1 MRLISLVIVVLMVTV
16 TLTAQIDSTFVRH
29 YYPTY
34 STHPYWQSH
43 PIGGTYA
50 ANVLETYNGDFCL
63 QMLSV
68 YHTPPP
74 EVVTFQSPLAIYS
87 RTGQYQETSFGPYTD
102 YDVICGYYSTIVQ
115 DGLGGYLARDMYEH
129 RLHRLDNNFHY
140 VGYVPLTSNSGH
152 WGSIRDIIKVD
163 DGLIIL
169 GSISGTYSY
178 AITKYNY
185 DLAIQWECY
194 INVVESWPI
203 RKMTTTSDGGFLF
216 WRGGHT
222 SSNYDYFRATKLSAY
237 GDTLWTKQMITPS
250 VQQIVEVNGNYYGFV
265 YHSHN
270 NTTAELRIYDFGLNF
285 ENENHGAPILV
296 IPTYPLL
303 DNHMS
308 YNEHPFYVT
317 RTSDNCII
325 LAISTP
331 NAEIF
336 KYDSDLNLLWT
347 SNALNYERMG
357 RGDHPLLELP
367 NGDFVYCAGVSVY
380 PRVEIE
386 SVALVRINANGNYV
400 GVEDDIETP
409 ALSPMITAYPNPF
422 NQELNVE
429 LKANQLS
436 LCKVEVYNIKGQL
449 IDSLTLQDNKSNW
462 MPRNLASGV
471 YILKLLSNSKLV
483 ESKKITHIK

>member
-1 MRLISLVIVVLMVTV
+1 MRLISLVIVALMVAV
-16 TLTAQIDSTFVRH
+16 TLTAQVDSTFVRH

-34 STHPYWQSH
+34 STHPYWQNY
-43 PIGGTYA
+43 PIGRTFA

-63 QMLSV
+63 QILSE

-74 EVVTFQSPLAIYS
+74 EYVIFQSPLAIFS
-87 RTGQYQETSFGPYTD
+87 RDGQYTETVFCPFEEYYGGFRIIS
-102 YDVICGYYSTIVQ
+102 GYYSTIVK
-115 DGLGGYLARDMYEH
+115 DGLGGYLALDLFEH

-140 VGYVPLTSNSGH
+140 VGYVPLISISGH
-152 WGSIRDIIKVD
+152 LGSIRDIIKVD
-163 DGLIIL
+163 DGWIAI
-169 GSISGTYSY
+169 GSVSGIGP
-178 AITKYNY
+178 AITKFDNSLTALWEHTFATYQMNY
-185 DLAIQWECY
+185 TFASIA
-194 INVVESWPI
+194 
-203 RKMTTTSDGGFLF
+203 SDGGCVYMWWDSPYYKFMKI
-216 WRGGHT
+216 
-222 SSNYDYFRATKLSAY
+222 SSE
-237 GDTLWTKQMITPS
+237 GDSLWTKQFS
-250 VQQIVEVNGNYYGFV
+250 AYYRLQQLVEVNNKYYGFV

-270 NTTAELRIYDFGLNF
+270 NTTAELRIYDLGIDF
-285 ENENHGAPILV
+285 ENENPEAPILV

-303 DNHMS
+303 DNNMEKK
-308 YNEHPFYVT
+308 NPFYVT
-317 RTSDNCII
+317 RTSDDCII

-347 SNALNYERMG
+347 SNALDYERIG

-380 PRVEIE
+380 PRVQIE
-386 SVALVRINANGNYV
+386 SGALVRINANGDYV

-409 ALSPMITAYPNPF
+409 AVSPMITAYPNPF
-422 NQELNVE
+422 NRELNVE
-429 LKANQLS
+429 LKEKHLS
-436 LCKVEVYNIKGQL
+436 LSKVEIYNVKGQL

-483 ESKKITHIK
+483 ESKKITYIR